1 MKEGEEYDASKINE
15 RHRDNAMFVAFAP
28 FQSPEIVATVVLEN
42 AGGGSSQAAPIV
54 RALFDEYFDKLPPVS
69 NITPLGF

>member
-1 MKEGEEYDASKINE
+1 
-15 RHRDNAMFVAFAP
+15 MFVAFAP

-54 RALFDEYFDKLPPVS
+54 RAIFDEYFDNLTPSS
-69 NITPLGF
+69 NTTPLGF